1 MSTVDLVFNKDKE
14 SSKILDIL
22 DEIIKES
29 PISNLVCL
37 KGAYRLNQLL
47 EERDINKSIVERV
60 THDLDFDAKELV
72 VYDYFEE
79 VIPKELEKRGYS
91 LTKKVRRFDENGTF
105 TLKMVVH
112 LKKDLTI
119 KIDSNLRDFNDSP
132 ADILNMLSD
141 KIYVLSKRDVL
152 RRSKDIYDTFIYLK
166 YIEPNYLKHNVI
178 KLVNHLK
185 VNNKILG
192 DFRCFKTEEGMKDI
206 LHAMHKYTPSPVKN
220 YSVEE
225 IFVFVQE
232 QILFIDMIN
241 KGVL

>member
-47 EERDINKSIVERV
+47 EERGISKSIVERV

-79 VIPKELEKRGYS
+79 VIPKELERRGYS

-105 TLKMVVH
+105 TLKMVIH
-112 LKKDLTI
+112 LKEDIIL
-119 KIDSNLRDFNDSP
+119 KIDSNLRDFNEAP

-141 KIYVLSKRDVL
+141 KIYVLSNRYVL

-166 YIEPNYLKHNVI
+166 YINPDYLNYNVT
-178 KLVNHLK
+178 KLINNLS
-185 VNNKILG
+185 VNNKELG
-192 DFRCFKTEEGMKDI
+192 DFKYFKTEEGVKDI
-206 LHAMHKYTPSPVKN
+206 LHAMHKYKPNPVKN

-232 QILFIDMIN
+232 QVLFIDKIN
-241 KGVL
+241 KGVV